1 MLSTTVFL
9 AAAMQCAPS
18 IHPSTVLDV
27 ARVESGLNPY
37 AIAEILPGGK
47 GVISHFPTSRDEAV
61 SLTGRLAAQG
71 RRYSVGLMQIT
82 STNFRH
88 YRASARDL
96 LNPCTNL
103 SVFEYILTD
112 CYRRGGSLKRALSCY
127 YSGNFTTGQQP
138 ESAFNQTSYIQRIGY
153 AVPSTREDR
162 QRLPA
167 EKLVPT
173 IRYPAAVMR
182 GELTDNATP
191 VLTSLHYPNALI
203 RGALPIPDPRR
214 NNDET
219 KTD

>member
-1 MLSTTVFL
+1 MLSTTAFL
-9 AAAMQCAPS
+9 TLSMQCAAS
-18 IHPSTVLDV
+18 VHPSTALDV

-47 GVISHFPTSRDEAV
+47 GVTSHFPTSKDEAV

-88 YRASARDL
+88 YGVTARDL
-96 LNPCTNL
+96 LAPCTNL
-103 SVFEYILTD
+103 SVFEHILTD

-138 ESAFNQTSYIQRIGY
+138 ESTFNQTSYIQRIGY
-153 AVPSTREDR
+153 AVPSTQEDR
-162 QRLPA
+162 QLPPA
-167 EKLVPT
+167 EKLVPE
-173 IRYPAAVMR
+173 IHYPTAVLR

-191 VLTSLHYPNALI
+191 VLTSLRYPNAVI
-203 RGALPIPDPRR
+203 RGALPIPGPQ
-214 NNDET
+214 EGQ
-219 KTD
+219 